1 MNFNIRMAKEENLY
15 KIARTICNGDQERSK
30 KKQKMAKCDNI
41 IICDFKMSLL
51 TDMVGADF
59 QTKIYQFTL
68 PGQTCSGTQHNFL
81 HGPLD
86 VYCCLCL
93 CLFFYEK
100 QCDIQVIYR
109 KYAT

>member
-1 MNFNIRMAKEENLY
+1 MY

-30 KKQKMAKCDNI
+30 KKQKMAKCDNV

-81 HGPLD
+81 HGASL
-86 VYCCLCL
+86 LL
-93 CLFFYEK
+93 MFMFIFYEK